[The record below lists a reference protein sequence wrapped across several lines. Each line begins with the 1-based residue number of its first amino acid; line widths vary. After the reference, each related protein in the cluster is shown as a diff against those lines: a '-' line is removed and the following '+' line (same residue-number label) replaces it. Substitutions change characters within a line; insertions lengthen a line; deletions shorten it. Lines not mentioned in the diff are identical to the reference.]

1 MGNQQSFGELLAYHR
16 SQFGISQEEL
26 AEFSGVSKIQ
36 IARYETNK
44 AKPRRKAIEKL
55 AKTLKITPED
65 LGYRSL
71 SQEKELI
78 IEVSPDTY
86 DALES
91 EAKKAGISID
101 QLTSK
106 LLTKA
111 IEEEWEKVKPK

>member
-1 MGNQQSFGELLAYHR
+1 MSNQKSFGELLAFHR

-36 IARYETNK
+36 IARYETNR

-71 SQEKELI
+71 SQEKELTV
-78 IEVSPDTY
+78 EFSHDTY
-86 DALES
+86 DALEK
-91 EAKKAGISID
+91 EAKKAGLSVEEF
-101 QLTSK
+101 TSK
-106 LLTKA
+106 LLTMA
-111 IEEEWEKVKPK
+111 ITEEWDKIKK